1 MKPWRTLAVPHA
13 DVLAGT
19 ALQADFAAH
28 ISQVAGGVA
37 PAVYQDARLF
47 FERTFITEGMRLL
60 LTQVA
65 ERLNG
70 RGGEP
75 VIQLQTAFGGG
86 KTHTMLAVYHLA
98 KRKVALRDLPGIP
111 SLLELAGLMDVPH
124 GQVAVLDGNAHS
136 PGQPWKRVSTE
147 VRTLW
152 GELAWQL
159 GGPEGFERLREADAT
174 GTSPGKEVLTALLQ
188 SAAPCVVL
196 VDELVAWVRQL
207 PDQPGLSGGTYDT
220 NLSFLHALTE
230 AVSQVPNA
238 VVLASLPESEAEA
251 GSSRGLVALNALE
264 KIFGRVQ
271 ALWKPVAIEESFEI
285 VRRRLFEPIR
295 DEAGRDAVCAAFVQ
309 AYQTE
314 GSRLPAEVQQGGY
327 ARRLARAYPF
337 HPEIFDR
344 LYEDWST
351 LPSFQRTRGVLKLMA
366 RVIHRLF
373 RDDNTD
379 LLILPGSL
387 PLYDVNTRN
396 ELTVHLSGGWD
407 AVLDKDV
414 DGERSEAVHLDTSE
428 ARFGAHHA
436 ARRVART
443 LFFGSAP
450 ASVAMR
456 PGTTRGIERGRI
468 LLGSLQPGQS
478 GAVFVDALTKLGD
491 RLHYLNASGD
501 RLQDGTRFWFDVRA
515 NLRREM
521 EDRKAR
527 FNERTDVRNRI
538 AEVVGKLT
546 IGRSHFDGVHIFTPH
561 SDVPDDGALRLVVIE
576 AAYSKQ
582 DPRDAEEAVRL
593 WVRQNGQKPRFKANR
608 LVCLAPDVGTLGR
621 LREAV
626 RTSLAWSSI
635 VADIGQGRLNVDR
648 LQADQASKEAAT
660 AVDVVMRAG
669 RECYRWLLG
678 PVQHT
683 AGEQTIRV
691 EAFALNTA
699 GPLMPE
705 IDRVCEENELVIPV
719 WSPIHLRTRLRAL
732 YWKEGRTAVRALAVW
747 EDLQK
752 YLYLPRLKNRSV
764 FEQAVLSGTAG
775 ADFFGTAHGEGDQ
788 LEGLQLGGSRL
799 QVDDTLLLVQPEAAR
814 EHLAAAETRRQAAA
828 QASTHA
834 PPRDPVTPGR
844 RTPPTGQPVVNPDP
858 VKPGLLGQPE
868 LGLPER
874 KATHF
879 FGTAEVSAATAK
891 LKLVTLA
898 EEIIA
903 VLASDPNATVQVTV
917 EISAQHPQGA
927 PEHIRRAVSENAA
940 QLGFKIRDW
949 E

>member
-1 MKPWRTLAVPHA
+1 MKPWRINAPPHD
-13 DVLAGT
+13 DVLKGT
-19 ALQADFAAH
+19 AQQAEFAAS
-28 ISQVAGGVA
+28 ITAVCSGQA

-47 FERTFITEGMRLL
+47 FGRTFMTEGMRLL

-65 ERLNG
+65 ERLNK

-75 VIQLQTAFGGG
+75 VVQLQTAFGGG

-98 KRKVALRDLPGIP
+98 KRTHALSELEGMS
-111 SLLELAGLMDVPH
+111 SLLEQAGLMDIPRAE
-124 GQVAVLDGNAHS
+124 VAVLDGNAHS
-136 PGQPWKRVSTE
+136 PGQPWKTRGIE

-152 GELAWQL
+152 GDLAAQL
-159 GGPEGFERLREADAT
+159 GGAEAFEKIRAADTT
-174 GTSPGKEVLTALLQ
+174 GTSPGKEALIVLLR

-196 VDELVAWVRQL
+196 VDELVAWVRQF
-207 PDQPGLSGGTYDT
+207 GEGVLSGGTYDS
-220 NLSFLHALTE
+220 NLSFIQALTE
-230 AVSQVPNA
+230 AVAEVPDA
-238 VVLASLPESEAEA
+238 VMLASLPESEVEA
-251 GSSRGLVALNALE
+251 GSSRGVQALKALE
-264 KIFGRVQ
+264 KYFGRVQ
-271 ALWKPVAIEESFEI
+271 ALWKPVGIEEAFEI
-285 VRRRLFEPIR
+285 VRRRLFEPIK
-295 DEAGRDAVCAAFVQ
+295 DEAARDAVCAAFVQ
-309 AYQTE
+309 AYRDE

-327 ARRLARAYPF
+327 SRRLARAYPL
-337 HPEIFDR
+337 HPEILDR
-344 LYEDWST
+344 LYEDWTT
-351 LPSFQRTRGVLKLMA
+351 LEGFQRTRGVLKLMA
-366 RVIHRLF
+366 RVIHRLWK
-373 RDDNTD
+373 DDNQD
-379 LLILPGSL
+379 LIILPGSL
-387 PLYDVNTRN
+387 PLYDANTRN
-396 ELTVHLSGGWD
+396 ELTAHLGGGWD
-407 AVLDKDV
+407 AVIDKDI
-414 DGERSEAVHLDTSE
+414 DGERSEAMELDSRE
-428 ARFGAHHA
+428 PRFGAVQA
-436 ARRVART
+436 SRRVART
-443 LFFGSAP
+443 LFLGSAP

-468 LLGSLQPGQS
+468 LLGCLQPGQS